1 MIWAINRGRYPLDNA
16 DTQAKIRANLDDYA
30 RYLLGAAPE
39 RTNTSIPLHETV
51 RVGDAF
57 GDIIQISRTSKSE
70 FSLRTS
76 SSAPQIVQETPDGR
90 PLNTTSM
97 LLLNREGF
105 IRSRSS
111 AVKVFSADT
120 PAGP

>member
-1 MIWAINRGRYPLDNA
+1 
-16 DTQAKIRANLDDYA
+16 
-30 RYLLGAAPE
+30 
-39 RTNTSIPLHETV
+39 
-51 RVGDAF
+51 
-57 GDIIQISRTSKSE
+57 
-70 FSLRTS
+70 
-76 SSAPQIVQETPDGR
+76 VQETPDGR